1 MAGARTAHRRAP
13 PPSSREAR
21 LQGFWG
27 PHPGAFG
34 PPPVRFQCGGGEAKA
49 TRGHDTWC
57 IGREV

>member
-13 PPSSREAR
+13 PPSSREAQ
-21 LQGFWG
+21 LLAFWG
-27 PHPGAFG
+27 PHPGAFA
-34 PPPVRFQCGGGEAKA
+34 PPPCGFGVGEAKA